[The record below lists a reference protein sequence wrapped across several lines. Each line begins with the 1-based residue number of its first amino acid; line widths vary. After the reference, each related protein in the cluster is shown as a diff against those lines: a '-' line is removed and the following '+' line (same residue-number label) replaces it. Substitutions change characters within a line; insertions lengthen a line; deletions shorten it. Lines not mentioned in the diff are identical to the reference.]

1 MTTGYHFYQQEQHQF
16 GGGSKSAP
24 PAPAPAPAP
33 PPPPDVQNKPE
44 AGDAVDA
51 ERKKRESQVRS
62 TLTDSPDNDLL
73 TTKKGS
79 TLA

>member
-1 MTTGYHFYQQEQHQF
+1 MNGYHFYQQEQHQF
-16 GGGSKSAP
+16 GGGGSKSAP
-24 PAPAPAPAP
+24 APPPPPPAP

-44 AGDAVDA
+44 AGDAGDA
-51 ERKKRESQVRS
+51 ERKKREAQVRS
-62 TLTDSPDNDLL
+62 TLTDGPDDDLL